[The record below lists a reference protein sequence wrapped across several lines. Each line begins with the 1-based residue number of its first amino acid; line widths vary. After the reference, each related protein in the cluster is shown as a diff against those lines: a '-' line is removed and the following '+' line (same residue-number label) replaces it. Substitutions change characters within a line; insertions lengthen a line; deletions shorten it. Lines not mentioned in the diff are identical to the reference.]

1 MRRTSATLLLLVFL
15 SIVSAPLLSG
25 FEDPY
30 KNLPACCRKGGK
42 HHCVMQ
48 GMVDQSPGTH
58 LSAPAERCPLF
69 PKTPATG
76 ARAQFLFA
84 PGPSSMF
91 FAALA
96 SHPAIAAQSE
106 ARYRISF
113 DRARL
118 KRGPPVSSTLHH
130 S

>member
-1 MRRTSATLLLLVFL
+1 MRRTSATLLLLAFL

-25 FEDPY
+25 LANPY

-42 HHCVMQ
+42 HHCMMQ
-48 GMVDQSPGTH
+48 GMVDQSPGPH
-58 LSAPAERCPLF
+58 FSAPAEKCPFF
-69 PKTPATG
+69 PKALATST
-76 ARAQFLFA
+76 RAQFLFA
-84 PGPSSMF
+84 PGASSLF
-91 FAALA
+91 FAALV

-106 ARYRISF
+106 ARYRISC

-118 KRGPPVSSTLHH
+118 KRGPPESSPLHR